1 MDFLECVLRT
11 AEAEGELEKFQAN
24 GIDAELLSLL
34 TETDLAAIGI
44 DQPSSIKILEKTRTL
59 QIPTE

>member
-11 AEAEGELEKFQAN
+11 AEAEAELEKFHAN
-24 GIDAELLSLL
+24 GIDAEVLPSL
-34 TETDLAAIGI
+34 TETDLATIGI
-44 DQPSSIKILEKTRTL
+44 DKTCSVKILDKTRTL